1 MDYADT
7 TGASYEAA
15 LDYAKPYSFTRA
27 ETYEEGLARY
37 YVIASAARAVSLKM
51 NRPYCKSLCNKIKE
65 KKEAFSCHK
74 TCLRTTNW
82 RWSRKEL
89 EYLTLTVLKLESG
102 YRADVH
108 GGVPPK
114 GRGDCA
120 WKNQKTGK
128 RTAAWAKG
136 ALPIMSTCK
145 SVCLGQINLGQ
156 RGKVKYK
163 NQYWYSDDLVGI
175 DYTSTEQCLTAVG
188 KYLSRS
194 RLWCTSHLA
203 PRTNDWAGATM
214 SMYGTGRVC
223 DSKKLL
229 KRSGVFWKT
238 YNHPIALQ
246 PKAKKTFQDPQVM
259 ALIQQLMTTQSK
271 VLWMIPMPQ
280 PKPAPTNQ
288 PSVVPPELQ
297 AQINESTTQFVNS
310 LSPWTYIRPA
320 SL

>member
-1 MDYADT
+1 
-7 TGASYEAA
+7 
-15 LDYAKPYSFTRA
+15 
-27 ETYEEGLARY
+27 
-37 YVIASAARAVSLKM
+37 
-51 NRPYCKSLCNKIKE
+51 
-65 KKEAFSCHK
+65 
-74 TCLRTTNW
+74 
-82 RWSRKEL
+82 
-89 EYLTLTVLKLESG
+89 
-102 YRADVH
+102 
-108 GGVPPK
+108 
-114 GRGDCA
+114 
-120 WKNQKTGK
+120 
-128 RTAAWAKG
+128 
-136 ALPIMSTCK
+136 
-145 SVCLGQINLGQ
+145 
-156 RGKVKYK
+156 
-163 NQYWYSDDLVGI
+163 
-175 DYTSTEQCLTAVG
+175 
-188 KYLSRS
+188 
-194 RLWCTSHLA
+194 
-203 PRTNDWAGATM
+203 M